1 MIVTKTKKKKLTR
14 LEENH
19 KKWLEKCLTWKVE
32 NIVKIQERLIKND
45 RTFYAPALR
54 TPLLDKRFELTG
66 LNYYHKG
73 DFWISVPMLVREF
86 QGLPVNIFSLHKF
99 NTNKTLIINLATLKY
114 LIINVDFMTDVYK
127 EGNVKLCNERFT
139 RKVKTIDHL
148 KELLGLNIK

>member
-1 MIVTKTKKKKLTR
+1 MSTTKTKKLTR

-19 KKWLEKCLTWKVE
+19 KKWLTDCLKHKVE
-32 NIVKIQERLIKND
+32 GIVKTQEKLIEKD
-45 RTFYAPALR
+45 KSFYAPALR

-99 NTNKTLIINLATLKY
+99 NTNKTLIINLVTFKSLV
-114 LIINVDFMTDVYK
+114 IEVDCMTDVH
-127 EGNVKLCNERFT
+127 ERGNVKLCNERFT

>member
-1 MIVTKTKKKKLTR
+1 MSTTKTKKLTR

-19 KKWLEKCLTWKVE
+19 KKWLADCLKYKVE
-32 NIVKIQERLIKND
+32 DIVKTQEKLIEKD
-45 RTFYAPALR
+45 KSFYAPAFR
-54 TPLLDKRFELTG
+54 TPVLDKRFELTG

-99 NTNKTLIINLATLKY
+99 NTNKTLIINLVTFKSLV
-114 LIINVDFMTDVYK
+114 IEVDCMTDVH
-127 EGNVKLCNERFT
+127 ERGNVKLCDERFT

-148 KELLGLNIK
+148 KELLGLNIT